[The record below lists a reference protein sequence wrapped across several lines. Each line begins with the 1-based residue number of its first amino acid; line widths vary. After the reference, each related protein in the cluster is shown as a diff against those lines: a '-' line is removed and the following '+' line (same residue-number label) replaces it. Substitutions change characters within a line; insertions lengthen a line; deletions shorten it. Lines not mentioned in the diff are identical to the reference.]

1 LSGLLLDVRTWS
13 REGLINS
20 FVAAGYYRD
29 GGNAELAF
37 NALQKE
43 TEGKSDVWTYA
54 WVPSSVADAE
64 QSFAIADKMA
74 AKQILFWEA
83 DYIDDRTN
91 AADLKNLMKSRA
103 VVK

>member
-1 LSGLLLDVRTWS
+1 
-13 REGLINS
+13 
-20 FVAAGYYRD
+20 VAAGYYRD